1 MQRVR
6 VRPLVEQLRTHRP
19 HGQKPKTLNG
29 SSIVGN
35 SLKTLKTAHIK
46 KILKELIQ
54 LSVYK
59 PIYIYICLYIYIYP
73 TPTFPSFSLLLLFVF
88 YGLFLPVS
96 HKLLSDSVIL
106 PQPTSQAESA

>member
-6 VRPLVEQLRTHRP
+6 VPPLVEQLRTHRP
-19 HGQKPKTLNG
+19 HGQKPRTLNG

-59 PIYIYICLYIYIYP
+59 AMYIYMTIHIYIQHLHFLASHFYYYLCFMDY
-73 TPTFPSFSLLLLFVF
+73 FSLLATN
-88 YGLFLPVS
+88 Y
-96 HKLLSDSVIL
+96 
-106 PQPTSQAESA
+106 

>member
-1 MQRVR
+1 MQRVQ

-19 HGQKPKTLNG
+19 HSQKPKTLNG

-35 SLKTLKTAHIK
+35 SLKTLKTDHIK

-59 PIYIYICLYIYIYP
+59 AIYTYMTIYIYISNTYM
-73 TPTFPSFSLLLLFVF
+73 S
-88 YGLFLPVS
+88 
-96 HKLLSDSVIL
+96 
-106 PQPTSQAESA
+106 